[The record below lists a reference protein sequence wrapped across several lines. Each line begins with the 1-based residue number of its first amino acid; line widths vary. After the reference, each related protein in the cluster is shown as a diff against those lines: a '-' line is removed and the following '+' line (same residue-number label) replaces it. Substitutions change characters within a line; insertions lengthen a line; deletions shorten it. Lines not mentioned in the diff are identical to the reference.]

1 MSEKE
6 NKIDDLEKIAEK
18 YKKRNKYI
26 NEWQKTNYYRLTVL
40 IPITDKNII
49 TETAKNK
56 GFKTVSDYIKSLID
70 NDINGAGAGSDFIP
84 DYIPTKTKLVNYSAE
99 VLAPGAD
106 DDIKPQAEKTPA
118 QAATNS
124 ALESRLD
131 RLLNDHT

>member
-1 MSEKE
+1 MDNNRLKELEEIEKRF
-6 NKIDDLEKIAEK
+6 KA
-18 YKKRNKYI
+18 RNKY
-26 NEWQKTNYYRLTVL
+26 NTDYQKNNYDRTVIL
-40 IPITDKNII
+40 FDKGQKKQVDEI
-49 TETAKNK
+49 AKRK
-56 GFKTVSDYIKSLID
+56 GFKSITEYVKYLIEK
-70 NDINGAGAGSDFIP
+70 DINGAGAGSATIP

-106 DDIKPQAEKTPA
+106 DDIKPQAEKKPA